1 MLFICCN
8 NCYVSK
14 LCTFLYAAVLKL
26 THFMDE
32 VLNYVKCLEGLPVFL
47 LVLKCK
53 NLFEVI
59 TRREVK
65 PATTGSS
72 LALFT

>member
-1 MLFICCN
+1 
-8 NCYVSK
+8 
-14 LCTFLYAAVLKL
+14 
-26 THFMDE
+26 MDE